1 MRRWLRAAGP
11 LAGWLPQPHSIVMQ
25 AHSAQDRATA
35 ARAPCSR
42 PNWRFGPFGAGE
54 ERPSSPAQ
62 NGPPAQLAG
71 SHGALVTAGP
81 RQLGTKAAGQA
92 GSPRCAALVEPHAS
106 LHLAALAA
114 PCSPYSSPRP
124 SPTPRAFP
132 APAGCS
138 WGPKRLPGPA
148 SGLPAGCLPLQRC
161 VLLELC
167 LPALSARAMLQ
178 RVHPC
183 SGPGQSGSSWG
194 RLLVLGAPRVALGG
208 SRNVFCG
215 DDLNGRPVLSF

>member
-1 MRRWLRAAGP
+1 MVLKYTNNRRGPERTRCGNIRKAQSRERARGP
-11 LAGWLPQPHSIVMQ
+11 
-25 AHSAQDRATA
+25 
-35 ARAPCSR
+35 RAPYYDCSR
-42 PNWRFGPFGAGE
+42 PNWRFGSAPWYRSNGWPTPAGHKGRRTGRQPATRGA
-54 ERPSSPAQ
+54 RRAS
-62 NGPPAQLAG
+62 
-71 SHGALVTAGP
+71 
-81 RQLGTKAAGQA
+81 R
-92 GSPRCAALVEPHAS
+92 S

-167 LPALSARAMLQ
+167 LPALSARALLQ

-194 RLLVLGAPRVALGG
+194 RLVVLGVPRVALGG
-208 SRNVFCG
+208 SRNVLG
-215 DDLNGRPVLSF
+215 GQDLNGRPVLSF

>member
-1 MRRWLRAAGP
+1 MP
-11 LAGWLPQPHSIVMQ
+11 
-25 AHSAQDRATA
+25 
-35 ARAPCSR
+35 ARAR
-42 PNWRFGPFGAGE
+42 ARGAGLSLSTYLHIPTNIP
-54 ERPSSPAQ
+54 ERLSPSSAMVATRGTSPATDPTPGEQ
-62 NGPPAQLAG
+62 ILGPG
-71 SHGALVTAGP
+71 SP
-81 RQLGTKAAGQA
+81 DLGSVEAGQPTTRGA
-92 GSPRCAALVEPHAS
+92 RRASRS

-167 LPALSARAMLQ
+167 LPALSARALLQ

-194 RLLVLGAPRVALGG
+194 RLVVLGVPRVALGG

-215 DDLNGRPVLSF
+215 EDLNGRPVLSF